1 MTMKKILHVI
11 SSPRGNES
19 VSIQLGN
26 AIIEKLQSEYPGST
40 VKETNLVANPLPHL
54 DGMILAATHGGNGD
68 TEMTKRSDEA
78 IADLRNA
85 DIIVIGMPL
94 FNFGIPST
102 LKTWLDNI
110 IRPGIAFNYTAE
122 GPKGLITGKKVYV
135 ALASGGVYSQGP
147 MMEYDFAAPYLEK
160 VLGFIGMT
168 DVTIV
173 RAEGTKMPA
182 LQDNALQKAM
192 ESLAVA

>member
-1 MTMKKILHVI
+1 MKKILHVI

-19 VSIQLGN
+19 ISIQLGN
-26 AIIEKLQSEYPGST
+26 AIIAKLQSEYPGSS
-40 VKETNLVANPLPHL
+40 VKEANLVANPLPHL
-54 DGMILAATHGGNGD
+54 DGTILAATHGGNGD
-68 TEMTKRSDEA
+68 AEATKRSDEA
-78 IADLRNA
+78 IQDILDA

-122 GPKGLITGKKVYV
+122 GPKGLMTGKKVYV
-135 ALASGGVYSQGP
+135 AMASGGVYSEGP
-147 MMEYDFAAPYLEK
+147 MKDYDFAAPYLEK
-160 VLGFIGMT
+160 VLAFIGMT
-168 DVTIV
+168 DVSIV

-182 LQDNALQKAM
+182 LMGNALQKAM